1 MGFNS
6 VFEGLKTAL
15 DGGLIKTASK
25 FQLVV
30 NNELG
35 GDLEECGVS

>member
-1 MGFNS
+1 MFK
-6 VFEGLKTAL
+6 GLKTAL
-15 DGGLIKTASK
+15 DGGMMKTASK